1 MFNVYLK
8 GIVIFHCL
16 PEWWAALL
24 FICPKELRDHAIIPF
39 RNTKKKKSRIKSLDH
54 GQYELAQKVIL
65 VWGGIRKQMLRS
77 LGPPLLS

>member
-1 MFNVYLK
+1 MQSYLSE
-8 GIVIFHCL
+8 IQ
-16 PEWWAALL
+16 
-24 FICPKELRDHAIIPF
+24 
-39 RNTKKKKSRIKSLDH
+39 KKKKSIIKSLDH